1 MNITTSSLICII
13 IGFIIAIGG
22 YNVAK
27 NKGRNSTIWFF
38 NCIFIGILALIIIAL
53 IPKLEDKKEDSWGIV
68 VFIPA
73 IIIFIVQL
81 LIGLSNII
89 Y

>member
-27 NKGRNSTIWFF
+27 NKGRNSTIWF
-38 NCIFIGILALIIIAL
+38 LIA
-53 IPKLEDKKEDSWGIV
+53 
-68 VFIPA
+68 F
-73 IIIFIVQL
+73 
-81 LIGLSNII
+81 LSE